1 MKSVGYTVVFLSL
14 FRKCR
19 VEEFIIVDVKSI
31 HKFLENF
38 NWYFLDLV
46 AFGIYSSDQQV
57 YLTEIKMNTVSPAH
71 KWLIFVWIFNY
82 FTMSFLCEF
91 VYIEKMM
98 FFAKNQLSVLN
109 LFSLSEWDPYWYL
122 FLYHNMF
129 IFM

>member
-1 MKSVGYTVVFLSL
+1 MKSVGYTVVFLSS

-109 LFSLSEWDPYWYL
+109 LLSLSEWDPYWYL